1 VIEQLEAAVK
11 AATDLLAIPQ
21 ERKRDG
27 ESSAEWYRR
36 AIAREKAMRAAEE
49 ALKRALSAVCA
60 ARSSCCA
67 EIDEARAAVV
77 DDAGRGD
84 IQ

>member
-1 VIEQLEAAVK
+1 MIEQLEAAVK

-21 ERKRDG
+21 DRWRED

-36 AIAREKAMRAAEE
+36 AMARERAIRAAED
-49 ALKRALSAVCA
+49 ALRLAHGAVCA

-77 DDAGRGD
+77 EDAARGD

>member
-1 VIEQLEAAVK
+1 MFEQLEAAVK

-36 AIAREKAMRAAEE
+36 AMARERAIRAAED
-49 ALKRALSAVCA
+49 ALRLAHGAVCA

-77 DDAGRGD
+77 EDAARGD

>member
-1 VIEQLEAAVK
+1 MIEQLETAVK

-21 ERKRDG
+21 DRWRDG

-36 AIAREKAMRAAEE
+36 AMGREKAMRAAED
-49 ALKRALSAVCA
+49 ALRLAHGAVCA

-77 DDAGRGD
+77 EDAARGG